1 MVTLCDTLDAT
12 ATARI
17 CADGSLVADVRGAR
31 VGIQTYTPSEA
42 GAPNTFT
49 GNVVRVYRP
58 EEEVF
63 SRDSLA
69 SFAAAPVTIGHPS
82 EMVDA
87 SNWKRHGVGEING
100 DIARDGEFVRVPLI
114 VRDAAAVEK
123 VRTTHKQLSM
133 GYTCTLDWTPG
144 TTPAGEAY
152 DAVQR
157 SIRINHIAAVKAAR
171 GGPELK
177 ISDERKPLH
186 LLTDGIGDAKA
197 WLKKAIALH
206 KKHMDGTAPTTG
218 PAGEKSQMLMM
229 EQMENALAALD
240 GESPASRMK
249 MDFNPKE
256 PPMKIKIGDAEV
268 DATNGEA
275 VRIAVDALNTKL
287 ADATTRATT
296 AETDLAAAQTAV
308 AAKDAEIVTLNQ
320 KLADAAMTPAKLR
333 DAAKAYAGVCG
344 KAKALGVTFAED
356 ADSDVIMKA
365 VVDAKMGDAAKN
377 WTADQIAASF
387 AVLTKDAKVES
398 ATFDG
403 AAFKGGI
410 VSLGDAETTLA
421 DAQRKASE
429 ARRNAWKTP
438 ATSAAA

>member
-1 MVTLCDTLDAT
+1 MVTLCDTLDAST
-12 ATARI
+12 TARI
-17 CADGSLVADVRGAR
+17 CADGSLVAEVRGAR
-31 VGIQTYTPSEA
+31 TGIQLYSKSDT
-42 GAPNTFT
+42 GAPADFA
-49 GNVVRVYRP
+49 GDSVRVYRP
-58 EEEVF
+58 AEEVF

-69 SFAAAPVTIGHPS
+69 SFAAAPVTINHPS

-144 TTPAGEAY
+144 TTPSGEAY

-157 SIRINHIAAVKAAR
+157 EIRINHIAAVPAAR

-177 ISDERKPLH
+177 ISDERTPLH

-275 VRIAVDALNTKL
+275 VRIAVDGLNTKL
-287 ADATTRATT
+287 ADAQTRATK
-296 AETDLAAAQTAV
+296 AETDLAAATTAV

-320 KLADAAMTPAKLR
+320 KLADSEITPAKLR
-333 DAAKAYAGVCG
+333 DAAKAYANVCG
-344 KAKALGVTFAED
+344 KAKAVGVTFAED
-356 ADSDVIMKA
+356 ADSDTIMKA
-365 VVDAKMGDAAKN
+365 VVDAKMGDAAKG
-377 WTADQIAASF
+377 WSADQIAASF
-387 AVLTKDAKVES
+387 AVLTKDAKSE
-398 ATFDG
+398 APAFDG

-410 VSLGDAETTLA
+410 RNLGDAQAAEHQAWA
-421 DAQRKASE
+421 DSNDH
-429 ARRNAWKTP
+429 NAWRRQ
-438 ATSAAA
+438 SAA

>member
-1 MVTLCDTLDAT
+1 MVQLCDTLDAST
-12 ATARI
+12 TARI

-31 VGIQTYTPSEA
+31 VGIQTYLPDEA
-42 GAPNTFT
+42 GAPEDFK
-49 GNVVRVYRP
+49 GSVVRAYRP
-58 EEEVF
+58 EDEVF
-63 SRDSLA
+63 SRDSMA
-69 SFAAAPVTIGHPS
+69 SFAAAVFTINHPA
-82 EMVDA
+82 EFVDA
-87 SNWKRHGVGEING
+87 TNWKQHGVGEVNG
-100 DIARDGEFVRVPLI
+100 DIVRDGEFVRVPVI

-144 TTPAGEAY
+144 TTPSGEAY

-157 SIRINHIAAVKAAR
+157 DIRINHIAAVPAAR

-275 VRIAVDALNTKL
+275 VKVAVDAALSAKDAKIGSLTADLATATTSIQAKDGEIAALNAKL
-287 ADATTRATT
+287 ADA
-296 AETDLAAAQTAV
+296 EV
-308 AAKDAEIVTLNQ
+308 
-320 KLADAAMTPAKLR
+320 TPAKLQALA
-333 DAAKAYAGVCG
+333 DARADVIG
-344 KAKALGVTFAED
+344 KAKAIAPNIVTDGKTDAE
-356 ADSDVIMKA
+356 IRKEA
-365 VVDAKMGDAAKN
+365 VTAKLGDAAKDM
-377 WTADQIAASF
+377 ADAAIEGAF
-387 AVLTKDAKVES
+387 VAFTKDAKPANHGVQS
-398 ATFDG
+398 IGSPTV
-403 AAFKGGI
+403 I
-410 VSLGDAETTLA
+410 GDAAVQAE
-421 DAQRKASE
+421 DAAYQRMVG
-429 ARRNAWKTP
+429 RLTGKT
-438 ATSAAA
+438 AA

>member
-1 MVTLCDTLDAT
+1 MVQLTDTLAAT
-12 ATARI
+12 AIARI

-31 VGIQTYTPSEA
+31 VGIQTYSPSEA
-42 GAPNTFT
+42 GAPDTFK
-49 GNVVRVYRP
+49 GSVVRVYRP
-58 EEEVF
+58 ADEVF

-69 SFAAAPVTIGHPS
+69 SFAAAPVTINHPA

-123 VRTTHKQLSM
+123 VRTSHKQLSM

-144 TTPAGEAY
+144 TSADGEAY

-157 SIRINHIAAVKAAR
+157 DIRINHIAAVPAAR

-177 ISDERKPLH
+177 ISDERTPPEKP
-186 LLTDGIGDAKA
+186 T
-197 WLKKAIALH
+197 
-206 KKHMDGTAPTTG
+206 
-218 PAGEKSQMLMM
+218 
-229 EQMENALAALD
+229 
-240 GESPASRMK
+240 
-249 MDFNPKE
+249 
-256 PPMKIKIGDAEV
+256 MKIKIGDAEV

-287 ADATTRATT
+287 ADAQTRATA
-296 AETDLAAAQTAV
+296 AETNLATTATAV
-308 AAKDAEIVTLNQ
+308 ATKDTEIATLTQ

-356 ADSDVIMKA
+356 ADGEAIMKS
-365 VVDAKMGDAAKN
+365 VVDAKMGDTAKG
-377 WTADQIAASF
+377 WTGDQIAASF
-387 AVLTKDAKVES
+387 AVLTKDAKVE
-398 ATFDG
+398 AFD
-403 AAFKGGI
+403 ASAFKGGLQS
-410 VSLGDAETTLA
+410 VGDAAIQAE
-421 DAQRKASE
+421 DAAYTRMVGRLTGKA
-429 ARRNAWKTP
+429 A
-438 ATSAAA
+438 